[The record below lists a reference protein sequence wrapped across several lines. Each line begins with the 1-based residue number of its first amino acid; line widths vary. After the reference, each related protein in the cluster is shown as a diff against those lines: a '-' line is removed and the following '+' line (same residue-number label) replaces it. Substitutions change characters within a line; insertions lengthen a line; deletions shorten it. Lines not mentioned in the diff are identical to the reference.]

1 MIITSVI
8 GLVFLTLS
16 MIPIVALLDYMIF
29 NKAAT
34 CEVCGK
40 KPHKFA
46 WIIACSLEYGMA
58 CLGILIGYL
67 FCLKGGL

>member
-1 MIITSVI
+1 MIITSVV

-16 MIPIVALLDYMIF
+16 TIPIFALLDYELF

-34 CEVCGK
+34 CEQCGK
-40 KPHKFA
+40 KPHKWA
-46 WIIACSLEYGMA
+46 WIIACSLEYGTA

-67 FCLKGGL
+67 FCLNGGL